1 MSYGRFQRA
10 REKEMVET
18 LQTQEARIEKLE
30 SFVESVYEVVY
41 GDNAVNR
48 QLTQEQSLKALINS
62 LT

>member
-18 LQTQEARIEKLE
+18 LQTQEACIEKLE